1 MRFKII
7 NKKWVCSGGTKY
19 NSGLI
24 NKKWVRSGRAI
35 SAIQSGHSGTPDLK
49 KNIYI
54 NKEAVGPRTQCYS
67 HSHVL
72 AFTNCTQGGSGITHR
87 VF

>member
-49 KNIYI
+49 KKYI
-54 NKEAVGPRTQCYS
+54 
-67 HSHVL
+67 
-72 AFTNCTQGGSGITHR
+72 
-87 VF
+87 